1 MVAPSGIDEV
11 SNETTDLYW
20 RSLVASPTRRALV
33 VLAVESMEP
42 PALEVSVD
50 SSTQPSWAAT
60 EVKVTTVGGVTGVA
74 EASFEFG
81 PSPTPLV
88 AVTT

>member
-1 MVAPSGIDEV
+1 
-11 SNETTDLYW
+11 LYW
-20 RSLVASPTRRALV
+20 RSLVASPTRSALV
-33 VLAVESMEP
+33 VVAVESIEP
-42 PALEVSVD
+42 PAFAASLD

-60 EVKVTTVGGVTGVA
+60 EMRVTTVGGTAGVA

-88 AVTT
+88 PLTT

>member
-1 MVAPSGIDEV
+1 MV
-11 SNETTDLYW
+11 
-20 RSLVASPTRRALV
+20 SPTRRALV
-33 VLAVESMEP
+33 VLAVASIEP
-42 PALEVSVD
+42 PALEVSLD

-60 EVKVTTVGGVTGVA
+60 EVKVTTVGGATGVA
-74 EASFEFG
+74 DASFEFG